1 MQVYVSK
8 YWNRVANMR
17 RKPTCIFIL
26 SGKPSAVLKL
36 LEQYGCPDTCTNKNL
51 HSAESDIA
59 IPNDFL
65 KHVLGL

>member
-1 MQVYVSK
+1 MHIYGEFYAKDYRNSFLRSYMQVCVSK

-36 LEQYGCPDTCTNKNL
+36 LE
-51 HSAESDIA
+51 
-59 IPNDFL
+59 
-65 KHVLGL
+65 